1 MMSSL
6 PSLGSRL
13 SQWVAG
19 LRIGSIWLL
28 FVRGSVW
35 ESPASRLGFSFVCDE
50 GLILTVAIHWGN
62 SESKENRRKLSPA
75 PVSD

>member
-1 MMSSL
+1 
-6 PSLGSRL
+6 
-13 SQWVAG
+13 
-19 LRIGSIWLL
+19 L

-35 ESPASRLGFSFVCDE
+35 ESPALRLGFSFVCDE